1 LRNALRIKDGVPYLN
16 DLQLHK
22 EGYKDAVAAKVSF
35 VTALLTQF
43 DIRLQNPAYAH
54 LGVADY
60 RVWKTA
66 DPTPTEIDKVV
77 QTEKCFGPCD
87 PCIAGASAFFGTAKK
102 IYFAIPPAER
112 QKMEGHQSFVDFW
125 KSILCDQQHPR
136 ALRHYAAAILISCC
150 SSCDAER
157 AISVLNRIVTSL
169 RNRMSWGN
177 IRMHLIGAED
187 INASE
192 YAYEQVAHAWG
203 ATGRRYKKHKERKTP
218 QRKARAKRA
227 KVLEEGG
234 RDELGECSDFSDFSA
249 GSSSSASSFSS
260 ISSCSSS
267 CSSDSSE

>member
-1 LRNALRIKDGVPYLN
+1 
-16 DLQLHK
+16 
-22 EGYKDAVAAKVSF
+22 
-35 VTALLTQF
+35 
-43 DIRLQNPAYAH
+43 
-54 LGVADY
+54 
-60 RVWKTA
+60 
-66 DPTPTEIDKVV
+66 
-77 QTEKCFGPCD
+77 
-87 PCIAGASAFFGTAKK
+87 
-102 IYFAIPPAER
+102 
-112 QKMEGHQSFVDFW
+112 MEGHQSFVDFW